1 LAEYPLFPD
10 PHHFSRGAL
19 PAYNPQDQATK
30 SIHRLISVLPPGY
43 CLILH
48 KNIKVIYPD
57 NFEVKTGFQQIRNML
72 QRYCLNRKGAAMA
85 MQTTFTDDFN
95 VISRLTGT
103 AAEMVYLL
111 RFTGNFPAQ
120 DYYDLSDALLQI
132 RVPGTFCEPE
142 TLSELRLSLIAITD
156 IIRYLNKLDD
166 GNFPYLKSL
175 TPESLPDQSIVKK
188 IESIIDDKSEIR
200 DKASEK
206 LFSIR
211 KEIRSRIS
219 GVDRRIN
226 QILTT
231 ARREGIAQ
239 DDTELTIRNGRLVIP
254 LPASN
259 KRKLNGYVHDTSAT
273 GHTVFVE
280 PAEVFE
286 INNEIQNLRVEE
298 KQEVARILVDLAD
311 FLRPFI
317 NDLLH
322 YYSFLGEM
330 DFIRAK
336 ALLAIEIGAVRPE
349 LINEPMIQWRK
360 AVHPLLMI
368 ALKQQGRKI
377 VDQDIDLSGNQ
388 RIMVISGPN
397 AGGKSVCLKTAGLLQ
412 YMLQC
417 GLLIP
422 VSDDSKAGIFSKIF
436 LEIGDE
442 QSLENDLS
450 TYSSHLIHIRN
461 FIENSDRNSL
471 ILIDEFGAGT
481 EPQLGGAM
489 AEASLEKLNENGCF
503 GIITTHYTNL
513 KLMADKFQ
521 GVFNA
526 AMLYD
531 TQAMQPLF
539 KLSPGKPGSS
549 FAFEIAKK
557 IGFPEKVLINATSK
571 ISQSQLDFEKQLAQ
585 LEVDKKFI
593 EQKTAEL
600 KVADETLSSLVNRYE
615 TLLKN
620 LESQRNEMLK
630 EARNKAQQIL
640 EQSNRMIENTI
651 RQIKESKA
659 DKEKTRALRE
669 KLEEEKTG
677 LISDE
682 SSLITETKTFTIAPQ
697 DKEPLNK
704 PGGKPGGPLKKGS
717 FVRMEGQE
725 TIGKIEEIR
734 GKQASVLFGSVK
746 LRINIEKLVPATY
759 AEIRSWEAGQR
770 FSKPPVSVIHQL
782 NDKMAD
788 FKMSIDIRGKKA
800 DEAQEAIVRYIDQ
813 AILLRVN
820 EVRIL
825 HGKGDGVLRNI
836 LHAYLRDT
844 PEVVRFEDESLERGG
859 HGVTLVYFR

>member
-1 LAEYPLFPD
+1 M
-10 PHHFSRGAL
+10 
-19 PAYNPQDQATK
+19 
-30 SIHRLISVLPPGY
+30 
-43 CLILH
+43 
-48 KNIKVIYPD
+48 IYPD

-72 QRYCLNRKGAAMA
+72 QRHCLNGKGAAMA
-85 MQTTFTDDFN
+85 MQTSFTDDYDT
-95 VISRLTGT
+95 ISRLTGT
-103 AAEMVYLL
+103 TAEMVYLL
-111 RFTGNFPAQ
+111 RFKGNFPAQ
-120 DYYDLSDALLQI
+120 DYYDLSEALLQI
-132 RVPGTFCEPE
+132 RVPGTFCEPD
-142 TLSELRLSLIAITD
+142 TLSELRLSLMAITE
-156 IIRYLNKLDD
+156 IIRYLNRLDA
-166 GNFPYLKSL
+166 GEFPYLKSL
-175 TPESLPDQSIVKK
+175 TPEATPDQSIINK

-226 QILTT
+226 QILAA

-273 GHTVFVE
+273 GHTVFIE

-298 KQEVARILVDLAD
+298 KQEIARILVDLAD

-317 NDLLH
+317 TELLQ

-336 ALLAIEIGAVRPE
+336 ALLAIETGAVRPE
-349 LINEPMIQWRK
+349 LINEPMIRWRK

-377 VDQDIDLSGNQ
+377 VEQDIALSEAQ

-397 AGGKSVCLKTAGLLQ
+397 AGGKSVCLKTTGLLQ

-461 FIENSDRNSL
+461 FLENSDGKSL

-513 KLMADKFQ
+513 KLMADKFP

-526 AMLYD
+526 AMLFD

-549 FAFEIAKK
+549 FAFEIARK
-557 IGFPEKVLINATSK
+557 IGFPEKVLVSATSK

-585 LEVDKKFI
+585 LEVDKKLI

-600 KVADETLSSLVNRYE
+600 KVADETLSALVIRYE
-615 TLLKN
+615 TLLRN

-630 EARNKAQQIL
+630 EARIKAQQL
-640 EQSNRMIENTI
+640 LDQSNRIIENTI
-651 RQIKESKA
+651 RQIKETKA

-669 KLEEEKTG
+669 KLEEAKTD
-677 LISDE
+677 LISIE
-682 SSLITETKTFTIAPQ
+682 STIHTETETYTITAQ
-697 DKEPLNK
+697 KKESGNK
-704 PGGKPGGPLKKGS
+704 QEGKPDGPLKKGS
-717 FVRMEGQE
+717 FVKMEGQE
-725 TIGKIEEIR
+725 TVGKIEEIR
-734 GKQASVLFGSVK
+734 GRQASVLFGSVK
-746 LRINIEKLVPATY
+746 LRTSLEKLVPATH
-759 AEIRSWEAGQR
+759 AEIRTWEANQR

-800 DEAQEAIVRYIDQ
+800 DEAQETIARYIDQ

-844 PEVVRFEDESLERGG
+844 PEAVRFEDESLERGG